1 MSRHSLTVLLSAEEI
16 HRRIGDLAGQIDQDF
31 PDGPLYLVAVLK
43 GACFFVADLARAIQ
57 RPVRLEF
64 LGVSSYGATTSSSG
78 RVTVTKDLD
87 APIDGA
93 DVVLVEDIVDTGTTL
108 EFLLAH
114 IEKRRPRSLRVA
126 ALLDKPS
133 RRLRP
138 VKIHYAGFQIP
149 NEFVVGYGLDFAEDY
164 RALPDIC
171 VLPSDCPTG
180 RK

>member
-16 HRRIGDLAGQIDQDF
+16 HRRIGELAGQIDRDF

-64 LGVSSYGATTSSSG
+64 LGVSSYGAATSSSG
-78 RVTVTKDLD
+78 RITVTKDLD
-87 APIDGA
+87 AAIDNA
-93 DVVLVEDIVDTGTTL
+93 DVVLVEDIVDTGITL

-114 IEKRRPRSLRVA
+114 IEKRRPRCLRVA
-126 ALLDKPS
+126 ALLDKPG

-138 VKIHYAGFQIP
+138 VTIHYAGFQIP

-171 VLPSDCPTG
+171 VLPSG
-180 RK
+180 